1 MRINRKFLYW
11 GVFLVA
17 IGAVL
22 VAADLNGVDDTTLAD
37 WLRLWPLAIL
47 ALGVGIVLRRTRFS
61 VAGGMLAAAVP
72 GLVLGGAFAIGPHF
86 AIDCGGGGEP
96 TAFVTREGTFDGPA
110 RIDVSTGCGSVVV
123 TTAPGNG
130 WKLDAGNTTD
140 RTATIEA
147 SANRLSIDSGRRHG
161 WFGSGADRDDW
172 RLTLPTSP
180 IDDLSLVVNAG
191 EGDIDLAGTQL
202 GRLDLTT
209 NAGQTSVDLTE
220 ATVASLTGTVN
231 AGQLSIDLPATDDA
245 SGSVVV
251 NAGQIELC
259 VPDGVGLRV
268 HQTTVLGATSY
279 NGQHQD
285 GSDWQSPDYASA
297 AHRTDLTVSVNLGS
311 VDINPIGG
319 CK

>member
-1 MRINRKFLYW
+1 MGINRKFLYW

-17 IGAVL
+17 IGVVL

-47 ALGVGIVLRRTRFS
+47 ALGIGIVLRRTRFN

-72 GLVLGGAFAIGPHF
+72 GLVLGGALAIGPQF

-96 TAFVTREGTFDGPA
+96 TTFVTREGSFDGPA

-140 RTATIEA
+140 RTATVEA

-161 WFGSGADRDDW
+161 WFGNGAGRETW

-180 IDDLSLVVNAG
+180 VDDLSLIVNAG
-191 EGDIDLAGTQL
+191 TGDIDLTGAQL

-209 NAGQTSVDLTE
+209 NAAETTANLAETTLANLS
-220 ATVASLTGTVN
+220 GTVN
-231 AGQLSIDLPATDDA
+231 AGQLSINLPTDADVT
-245 SGSVVV
+245 GSLVV
-251 NAGQIELC
+251 NAGEMALC
-259 VPDGVGLRV
+259 VPSGVGLRV
-268 HQTTVLGATSY
+268 HQAGVLGATSY
-279 NGQHQD
+279 NGLHQN

-297 AHRTDLTVSVNLGS
+297 AHRTELTVTVNLGS